1 MKVNRLMLFITSIL
15 TLLMAVLYP
24 LAKILLQIKNIQN
37 LYLSF
42 GVIFYLLIMIIIAIT
57 DVVLVIY
64 FIRYI
69 IKNNIN
75 KKVLWII
82 LILLFN
88 VFIIPYFYM
97 KYVEKEESILFN
109 TMLYIIPML
118 LYLVV
123 FGYGT
128 YVYTDLYNQKKEEEK
143 IIEATKNY
151 YSTKDTKTTFTF
163 GYGYKQKDVG
173 EYDLYVINTDK
184 SIVFSAFTY
193 NTIDYE
199 QKTVDEFLNKG
210 IEDLKVGK
218 KNFIEFSK
226 KKEIKGDNYLI
237 TTVSYEGEAE
247 VKTKNKVSTSDCI
260 YKLSVISFDSDPGY
274 LVYVIEVVTKANY
287 NDYKTEL
294 LDILKSVSVNFN

>member
-151 YSTKDTKTTFTF
+151 YSTRDTKTTFTF